1 MIKGCSR
8 AMGAGF
14 TSINTVGQLTTHLGR
29 KYVNRIPSTF
39 LIPKQI
45 PPGFKKKKKRNE
57 KEKPEQENRRERKCV
72 LYILVYTKWEAKKKS
87 MKKDL

>member
-1 MIKGCSR
+1 
-8 AMGAGF
+8 MGAGF
-14 TSINTVGQLTTHLGR
+14 TSINTVGQLTRHLGR

-45 PPGFKKKKKRNE
+45 PPGLKE
-57 KEKPEQENRRERKCV
+57 EEKPEQENKRERKCILCV
-72 LYILVYTKWEAKKKS
+72 LVYTKWEAKKKS

>member
-1 MIKGCSR
+1 MIKGCFR

-14 TSINTVGQLTTHLGR
+14 TSINTVGQLTRCLGR

-45 PPGFKKKKKRNE
+45 PPGL
-57 KEKPEQENRRERKCV
+57 KEENPEQENKRARKCILCV
-72 LYILVYTKWEAKKKS
+72 LVYTKWEAKKKS